1 VRLSA
6 EIFFWAFDAIIAP
19 GPDESQ
25 TKAPN
30 EIASLH
36 AQQIF
41 TQDFPALSFPQRF
54 ACTPDVFWEK
64 VPLPLPLSQRH
75 FYFFHDFLFA
85 IVI

>member
-25 TKAPN
+25 TETPN

-64 VPLPLPLSQRH
+64 VPHSPPPQPAALL
-75 FYFFHDFLFA
+75 FFP
-85 IVI
+85 